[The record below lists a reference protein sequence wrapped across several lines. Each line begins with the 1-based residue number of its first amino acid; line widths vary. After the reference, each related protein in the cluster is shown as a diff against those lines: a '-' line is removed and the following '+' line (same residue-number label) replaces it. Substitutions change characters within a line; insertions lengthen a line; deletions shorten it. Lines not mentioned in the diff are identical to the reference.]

1 MLMSG
6 NRQILVRKICHLP
19 IMFST
24 SLFATMV
31 HVFHFALYAAFAATP
46 KDDDLT

>member
-6 NRQILVRKICHLP
+6 NRQILERKICHLL

-24 SLFATMV
+24 GLFTTMV
-31 HVFHFALYAAFAATP
+31 CVFHFALFAAFAATP